1 MKRIL
6 LIAAVLL
13 GVFQQGQAQENEYVP
28 LVREG
33 VKWVHSYVN
42 DPYHPPLIESYF
54 TLEMKG
60 DTVIDGHCYKAVHM
74 YSGEEINTE
83 NDTIPIFLREE
94 DKVVYGIVPDGKI
107 YPYCPIGIEFETAM
121 IEKIESGQEF
131 VLYDFND
138 FRGFLQNLE
147 YFSTLPAYLYS
158 LVIPD
163 QVYVGD
169 KLVNRQ
175 TVLNTTSLIE
185 GIGYVDTGKAGL
197 LFFIPPSFPSS
208 QWARYRTYLSH
219 IIENGEVIYQS
230 QYNLA
235 AAAPWP
241 DYDYLPLLREGV
253 QWVNQKVT
261 INHGDTTYTY
271 YTYEFNGKEVNRNY
285 LRCFRYTGKSLD
297 ESDDVEL
304 AALFQ
309 GHEYN
314 DLYRREYYIY
324 QCPLFNQT
332 IEEHR
337 SMLIKTVPDGHFAIY
352 GFSSSGYNLDVDYTP
367 NFYIYISKGVYGYN
381 YYDFPFTRDRLFEV
395 EPLTID
401 GVSCSRFA
409 YVDEQGN
416 PLAYVVEGIGFD
428 SYDMGDLLTPFTRKP
443 DPDADHQEYW
453 GLSHVVKD
461 GKIIYKGMRYNAAL
475 VEGVKGDVNGD
486 GEATIVDVTALIDY
500 LLGATDRSINHVA
513 ADVNGNNEITIS
525 DVTALIDLLLTQ

>member
-1 MKRIL
+1 M
-6 LIAAVLL
+6 IAAVLL
-13 GVFQQGQAQENEYVP
+13 GMTQATAQEYEYVP

-33 VKWVHSYVN
+33 VKWVHSYVK
-42 DPYHPPLIESYF
+42 DLYHPPLIESYF

-107 YPYCPIGIEFETAM
+107 YPQCLIGIEYENAM
-121 IEKIESGQEF
+121 LEKVESGQEF

-147 YFSTLPAYLYS
+147 VYSTSPTYATF
-158 LVIPD
+158 VIPD
-163 QVYVGD
+163 KAVIGG
-169 KLVNRQ
+169 KLVKRYIWGLGGAKCL
-175 TVLNTTSLIE
+175 TV
-185 GIGYVDTGKAGL
+185 GVGYDYMGGL
-197 LFFIPPSFPSS
+197 LFFCP
-208 QWARYRTYLSH
+208 YLSSDWKLKRIRLSH
-219 IIENGEVIYQS
+219 VIENGEVIYQS
-230 QYNLA
+230 QTNLTA
-235 AAAPWP
+235 TAPWP

-261 INHGDTTYTY
+261 IDHGDTTYTY
-271 YTYEFNGKEVNRNY
+271 YTYEFNGKANWFHNY
-285 LRCFRYTGKSLD
+285 LICYQFTGKSLD
-297 ESDDVEL
+297 ESDDATV

-309 GHEYN
+309 GREYN
-314 DLYRREYYIY
+314 DLYRREYYIR

-337 SMLIKTVPDGHFAIY
+337 SMLMKTVTDMDVAIY
-352 GFSSSGYNLDVDYTP
+352 GFGYTPGCDIEYYYTP
-367 NFYIYISKGVYGYN
+367 NFYIYNSTSVYGYDN
-381 YYDFPFTRDRLFEV
+381 YDRPFTRDRLFEV
-395 EPLTID
+395 EPLVID

-409 YVDEQGN
+409 FLDEQGDTA
-416 PLAYVVEGIGFD
+416 AYVIEGIGFD
-428 SYDMGDLLTPFTRKP
+428 SREMGDLLTPFTRKP

-475 VEGVKGDVNGD
+475 VEGIKGDVNSD
-486 GEATIVDVTALIDY
+486 GNVTISDVTALID
-500 LLGATDRSINHVA
+500 LLLVDTDRSAFLTV
-513 ADVNGNNEITIS
+513 ADVNDSGEITIS